1 MAETIRYDTS
11 DDPVVSQSIAEK
23 EAESL
28 KIGEELMAKQEK
40 MLAGKY
46 KSPEELESAYLE
58 LQKKLGDAPATEEA
72 EPETE
77 YQFYNDDGGVNYDT
91 ANEVYGEQ
99 LGNLF
104 KSNEIDP
111 FEMAKHFEE
120 NNGTLTDDMY
130 SKLESTGLSKEII
143 DNYLEGVKG
152 NLGMSQ
158 ENASPVLSES
168 EIKDLK
174 NIAGGERG
182 YEQLMDWAG
191 NNLTAQDAKN
201 YDDVLATGN
210 KAAISFAVKALMG
223 QYEDANGRDSNIVT
237 GKQSSTENYR
247 SMAEVVRDMNKP
259 EYRTDEAFR
268 DDVIRKLAQSN
279 IKVQELNNAWTLRER
294 NEKEWHKEKSHE
306 QRYVKITKSSAE
318 KNTR

>member
-11 DDPVVSQSIAEK
+11 DDPVVAQSIAEK

-46 KSPEELESAYLE
+46 KSAEDLEAAYLE
-58 LQKKLGDAPATEEA
+58 LQKKLGDTPETEQA

-77 YQFYNDDGGVNYDT
+77 YQLYTDDGSVNYDT
-91 ANEVYGEQ
+91 ANELYGEQ

-104 KSNEIDP
+104 KSNDIDP
-111 FEMAKHFEE
+111 FAMSKHFEE
-120 NNGTLTDDMY
+120 NNGTLADDMY
-130 SKLESTGLSKEII
+130 DKLATAGLSKEVV
-143 DNYLEGVKG
+143 DNYLSGVRG
-152 NLGMSQ
+152 ELGIEPKQ
-158 ENASPVLSES
+158 ASPVLSDS

-182 YEQLMDWAG
+182 YDNLMDWAG
-191 NNLTAQDAKN
+191 NNLTEQDAKS

-210 KAAISFAVKALMG
+210 ASAIKFAIKALMG
-223 QYEDANGRDSNIVT
+223 QYEDANGRDSKLVT
-237 GKQSSTENYR
+237 GKESSTENYR

-259 EYRTDEAFR
+259 EYQIDEAFR
-268 DDVIRKLAQSN
+268 DDVLRRLSASN
-279 IKVQELNNAWTLRER
+279 LKV
-294 NEKEWHKEKSHE
+294 
-306 QRYVKITKSSAE
+306 
-318 KNTR
+318 

>member
-28 KIGEELMAKQEK
+28 KIGEELMAKQDK

-77 YQFYNDDGGVNYDT
+77 YQFYNADGGVNYDT

-104 KSNEIDP
+104 QSNDIDP
-111 FEMAKHFEE
+111 FEMSKHFEE

-279 IKVQELNNAWTLRER
+279 IKV
-294 NEKEWHKEKSHE
+294 
-306 QRYVKITKSSAE
+306 
-318 KNTR
+318 

>member
-111 FEMAKHFEE
+111 FELAKHFEE

-279 IKVQELNNAWTLRER
+279 IKV
-294 NEKEWHKEKSHE
+294 
-306 QRYVKITKSSAE
+306 
-318 KNTR
+318 

>member
-130 SKLESTGLSKEII
+130 SKLESTGLTKEII

-318 KNTR
+318 ENTR

>member
-11 DDPVVSQSIAEK
+11 DDPVVAQAIAEK

-46 KSPEELESAYLE
+46 KSAEDLEAAYLE
-58 LQKKLGDAPATEEA
+58 LQKKLGDTPETEQA

-77 YQFYNDDGGVNYDT
+77 YQLYTDDGSVNYDT
-91 ANEVYGEQ
+91 ANELYGEQ

-104 KSNEIDP
+104 KSNDIDP
-111 FEMAKHFEE
+111 FAMSKHFEE
-120 NNGTLTDDMY
+120 NNGTLADDMY
-130 SKLESTGLSKEII
+130 DKLATAGLSKEVV
-143 DNYLEGVKG
+143 DNYLSGVRG
-152 NLGMSQ
+152 ELGIEPKQ
-158 ENASPVLSES
+158 ASPVLSDS

-182 YEQLMDWAG
+182 YDNLMDWAG
-191 NNLTAQDAKN
+191 NNLTEQDAKS

-210 KAAISFAVKALMG
+210 ASAIKFAIKALMG
-223 QYEDANGRDSNIVT
+223 QYEDANGRDSKIVT
-237 GKQSSTENYR
+237 GKESSTENYR

-259 EYRTDEAFR
+259 EYQSDEAFR
-268 DDVIRKLAQSN
+268 DDVLRRLSASN
-279 IKVQELNNAWTLRER
+279 LKV
-294 NEKEWHKEKSHE
+294 
-306 QRYVKITKSSAE
+306 
-318 KNTR
+318 

>member
-46 KSPEELESAYLE
+46 KSAEDLEAAYLE

-130 SKLESTGLSKEII
+130 SKLESTGLTKEII

-259 EYRTDEAFR
+259 EYQTDEAFR

-279 IKVQELNNAWTLRER
+279 IKV
-294 NEKEWHKEKSHE
+294 
-306 QRYVKITKSSAE
+306 
-318 KNTR
+318 

>member
-1 MAETIRYDTS
+1 MAETIRYDPS
-11 DDPVVSQSIAEK
+11 DDPSVAQEQAERDAK
-23 EAESL
+23 NLA
-28 KIGEELMAKQEK
+28 IGEDLMQKQDK

-46 KSPEELESAYLE
+46 KSAEDLEAAYLE

-77 YQFYNDDGGVNYDT
+77 YQLYTDDGNVNYDT
-91 ANEVYGEQ
+91 ANELYGEQ

-104 KSNEIDP
+104 KSNDIDP
-111 FEMAKHFEE
+111 FEMSKHFEE
-120 NNGTLTDDMY
+120 NNGTLSDDMY
-130 SKLESTGLSKEII
+130 SKLATAGLNREIV
-143 DNYLEGVKG
+143 DNYLAGVKG
-152 NLGMSQ
+152 ELGIQSEQ
-158 ENASPVLSES
+158 PVLSDAEVN
-168 EIKDLK
+168 DLK

-182 YEQLMDWAG
+182 YNQLMDWAG
-191 NNLTAQDAKN
+191 NNLTAQDAKS

-210 KAAISFAVKALMG
+210 KAAISFAIKALMG

-279 IKVQELNNAWTLRER
+279 LKV
-294 NEKEWHKEKSHE
+294 
-306 QRYVKITKSSAE
+306 
-318 KNTR
+318 

>member
-11 DDPVVSQSIAEK
+11 DDPVVAQSIAEK

-46 KSPEELESAYLE
+46 KSAEELESAYLE

-77 YQFYNDDGGVNYDT
+77 YQMYTDDGNVNYDT
-91 ANEVYGEQ
+91 ANELYGEQ

-111 FEMAKHFEE
+111 FEMAKHFQE

-130 SKLESTGLSKEII
+130 SKLEGTGLSREII
-143 DNYLEGVKG
+143 DNYLEGVRG
-152 NLGMSQ
+152 NLGMSP
-158 ENASPVLSES
+158 EDTSPVLSES

-182 YEQLMDWAG
+182 YDQLMDWAG
-191 NNLTAQDAKN
+191 NNLSAQDAKN

-279 IKVQELNNAWTLRER
+279 IKV
-294 NEKEWHKEKSHE
+294 
-306 QRYVKITKSSAE
+306 
-318 KNTR
+318 